1 MIRLCPCEFKRRNP
15 NLPTTIEKT
24 DVLIRALILLQKK
37 RDLRETSPLSVVL
50 QPTRQP
56 LQKASASIV
65 LMIRIISSES
75 WNGN

>member
-1 MIRLCPCEFKRRNP
+1 VNDYVVTISCLYRLSQQN
-15 NLPTTIEKT
+15 IE
-24 DVLIRALILLQKK
+24 K
-37 RDLRETSPLSVVL
+37 RDLRETSPLLDVL
-50 QPTRQP
+50 QPIRQP